1 MAEIYYDLAWYYGE
15 AKHGAPAIKKV
26 ATEMEGWDIDEMFEM
41 IRLNNEMAPEFKTNL
56 MDKLD
61 QIFDEENHQ
70 EEN

>member
-41 IRLNNEMAPEFKTNL
+41 IRLNNEMAPEFKTNI